1 MSGVAD
7 SKVGRLV
14 RHALGAAL
22 SPIRAGEEKIASH
35 KPQTTGPTTLHLT
48 SEAFANGAPI
58 PTKYASNASGGENV
72 SPALAWSG
80 VPDRTRELVLIVED
94 PDAPMANPFVHWIL
108 HRLSPTIRNLPM
120 GVPTTTQ
127 VPALQGAVQGQN
139 DMKKRGWYGPEPP
152 LGHGVHHYHFQL
164 FALDTQLSISPEAS
178 VKDLVAAMKGHVLA
192 EGEIIGTYER
202 KGTS

>member
-1 MSGVAD
+1 MAGVAD

-22 SPIRAGEEKIASH
+22 SPIRAGEEKISSNKSGTSGHAA
-35 KPQTTGPTTLHLT
+35 LHLT
-48 SEAFANGAPI
+48 SDAFADGAPI
-58 PTKYASNASGGENV
+58 PIKYASGGENI

-94 PDAPMANPFVHWIL
+94 PDAPMTNPFVHWIL

-120 GVPTTTQ
+120 GVPTTIEL
-127 VPALQGAVQGQN
+127 PSLQGAVQGQN

-164 FALDTQLSISPEAS
+164 FALDTQLSVGADAT
-178 VKDLVAAMKGHVLA
+178 VKELVAAMKGHVLA
-192 EGEIIGTYER
+192 EGEIVGTYER
-202 KGTS
+202 KAT